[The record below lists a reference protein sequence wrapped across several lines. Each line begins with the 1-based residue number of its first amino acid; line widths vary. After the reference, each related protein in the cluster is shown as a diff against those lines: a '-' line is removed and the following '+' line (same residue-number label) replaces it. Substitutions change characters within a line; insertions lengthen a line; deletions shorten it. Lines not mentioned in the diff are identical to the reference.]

1 MFKGG
6 IPGMGG
12 MMKKAQE
19 MQANMEK
26 AQEEIKDLSVVGVAS
41 GNLVTVTIAG
51 SHLVTNISID
61 ESVMDDK
68 DMLEDLVLTA
78 INDSVRKLAEASAEK
93 MKAATG
99 GMQLP
104 GGLNLPF

>member
-1 MFKGG
+1 
-6 IPGMGG
+6 
-12 MMKKAQE
+12 
-19 MQANMEK
+19 
-26 AQEEIKDLSVVGVAS
+26 
-41 GNLVTVTIAG
+41 
-51 SHLVTNISID
+51 
-61 ESVMDDK
+61 MDDK